1 MKEQIKGLR
10 VKVDGVAQLCKE
22 LKPFEHKNIPIEQAF
37 SGTGELIRAVYL
49 KTNSKEIEK
58 AVDSLYLGKAWL
70 GKLMGELGNENPYGS
85 GYKTKEDIVPTQDV
99 AFLNVQTEKRET
111 MLFDKEGNS
120 FHYESKSHIEKVD
133 YLRTEIEKL
142 VTEVKQIPIGET
154 TRIVDIN
161 GVLPE
166 SQKFSAFSR
175 EFAIARTNCYTH
187 LCEAR
192 FWLGFELERVRNE
205 Q

>member
-70 GKLMGELGNENPYGS
+70 GKLLGELG
-85 GYKTKEDIVPTQDV
+85 KTINGECVKTNLEKTIKEQEIIID
-99 AFLNVQTEKRET
+99 FLFKAI
-111 MLFDKEGNS
+111 KEG
-120 FHYESKSHIEKVD
+120 K
-133 YLRTEIEKL
+133 
-142 VTEVKQIPIGET
+142 
-154 TRIVDIN
+154 
-161 GVLPE
+161 
-166 SQKFSAFSR
+166 
-175 EFAIARTNCYTH
+175 
-187 LCEAR
+187 
-192 FWLGFELERVRNE
+192 
-205 Q
+205 

>member
-1 MKEQIKGLR
+1 MKEQLKGLR

-99 AFLNVQTEKRET
+99 AKKEDNGDCIYPFLITV
-111 MLFDKEGNS
+111 KE
-120 FHYESKSHIEKVD
+120 YENKNHIEKVD

-142 VTEVKQIPIGET
+142 VVEIKEIPNEF
-154 TRIVDIN
+154 N
-161 GVLPE
+161 L
-166 SQKFSAFSR
+166 KFPFSK

-192 FWLGFELERVRNE
+192 FNLGFELERLKNE
-205 Q
+205 K